1 MIDYLNFEKEY
12 NMKLLLFLLV
22 FFNIALFSFANCYT
36 GFACSISEIE
46 NQAIKQFNQY
56 QQNLENYF
64 SKKINED
71 SFFSKKPSKLTYNDL
86 FIFNTIV

>member
-1 MIDYLNFEKEY
+1 MRIFLVIFMFLNSMLISY
-12 NMKLLLFLLV
+12 
-22 FFNIALFSFANCYT
+22 ADCFS

-46 NQAIKQFNQY
+46 NQAIKQFEQY

-71 SFFSKKPSKLTYNDL
+71 SFFSKKPSKITYNDL